1 MCFSHCVF
9 KFPHKFSSGRRIM
22 TASRFSS
29 FKIKRKG
36 VAQFETS
43 RTNHVC
49 FNTSNFECLFTSFNE
64 DSANGS
70 RLHS

>member
-1 MCFSHCVF
+1 
-9 KFPHKFSSGRRIM
+9 M